1 MGRSLAILVAI
12 LIGLCVPSAEYF
24 TFVIRY
30 NLMVMLFFAFLE
42 VKLSFRLFHRLHIFV
57 AGLNLVLP
65 LLLYFGL
72 HQWQPATAEAV
83 FAIASAPTAAAGPV
97 IAGFLGAEVGF
108 VTTAVLLTSPIV
120 ALVLPITASTILGGG
135 AAVFSFWDIALPIAS
150 LIFIPLL
157 GSLLLHKLWIK
168 GADIIR
174 KYQFLSFR
182 LFLIN
187 VFIAAAAASAY
198 FRGQQSESVEVVA
211 GIGVAITALCLFQ
224 FKVGEWLGHGHL
236 PLETGLAL
244 GRKNTMFSLWL
255 ALTYFSPVAAL
266 GPIFYILAQNLYN
279 SWQIYHYRRSAAGSN
294 P

>member
-1 MGRSLAILVAI
+1 M
-12 LIGLCVPSAEYF
+12 
-24 TFVIRY
+24 
-30 NLMVMLFFAFLE
+30 
-42 VKLSFRLFHRLHIFV
+42 
-57 AGLNLVLP
+57 
-65 LLLYFGL
+65 
-72 HQWQPATAEAV
+72 
-83 FAIASAPTAAAGPV
+83 
-97 IAGFLGAEVGF
+97 
-108 VTTAVLLTSPIV
+108 
-120 ALVLPITASTILGGG
+120 
-135 AAVFSFWDIALPIAS
+135 FSFWDIALPIAS

-157 GSLLLHKLWIK
+157 GSLLLRKLWIK

-211 GIGVAITALCLFQ
+211 GIGVAITALCLLQ